1 MITDPHVRTAP
12 FCPQGRHRPLHRR
25 RAAHRRRSP
34 AQNPA
39 LALALALVLAR
50 SPAPDLSV
58 RSQDPGHRSPRPGK
72 SLCAG
77 TRHMYFISRSPF
89 SLLSADP
96 PAARALKAAAAART
110 LNQAHSVRV

>member
-1 MITDPHVRTAP
+1 MITDPHVRTAS
-12 FCPQGRHRPLHRR
+12 FCPQGRLRHRPLHRR

-39 LALALALVLAR
+39 PALALAR
-50 SPAPDLSV
+50 SPAQDLSV

-110 LNQAHSVRV
+110 LNQALSVRV